1 MLDVGDLAD
10 EGADD
15 AEIEGEDEPMALDE
29 DEGEIDEEEELEN
42 VQVSIQNYFPESTL
56 TAGKVSE
63 LLVSVKV
70 NKLVRG

>member
-10 EGADD
+10 EGADE

-70 NKLVRG
+70 NKLVQG

>member
-10 EGADD
+10 EGADE